1 MSKIKLVYFDFNFW
15 RIDILRLSLA
25 YAGIDYEFERI
36 PREDWTKFKDKHPF
50 GQLPIMYYKDNVFC
64 HTHSLAIFCASK
76 SNLYSSDEKKQIVIN
91 QVIDWA
97 NEITYRIAHSI
108 REKNPE
114 KSKKLRKI
122 FIEKDFYT
130 WFGYLDEFFK
140 KNSSNSFFT
149 GKLSIADITAWR
161 VIRWFLSGNLEQ
173 IDTKFIQRFDGLKDF
188 YEEFSSNEKIK
199 NLQEFKEIM
208 N

>member
-1 MSKIKLVYFDFNFW
+1 
-15 RIDILRLSLA
+15 
-25 YAGIDYEFERI
+25 
-36 PREDWTKFKDKHPF
+36 
-50 GQLPIMYYKDNVFC
+50 MYYKDNVFC
-64 HTHSLAIFCASK
+64 HTHSLAIFCASR

-91 QVIDWA
+91 QVLDWA

-108 REKNPE
+108 REKNLE

-140 KNSSNSFFT
+140 KNSSNSFFI

-188 YEEFSSNEKIK
+188 YEKFSSNEKIK
-199 NLQEFKEIM
+199 NLQEFKDIM

>member
-36 PREDWTKFKDKHPF
+36 PREDWIRFKDKQPF
-50 GQLPIMYYKDNVFC
+50 GQLPVMYYKDNVYC
-64 HTHSLAIFCASK
+64 HTHSLATFCASK
-76 SNLYSSDEKKQIVIN
+76 SDLYSSDEKKQIIIH

-108 REKNPE
+108 REKNPD
-114 KSKKLRKI
+114 KSKKLRRV

-130 WFGYLDEFFK
+130 WFGYLEDFFK
-140 KNSSNSFFT
+140 KNSNNSFFI
-149 GKLSIADITAWR
+149 GELSIADITAWR

-173 IDTKFIQRFDGLKDF
+173 IDIKFIEKFPNLQNF
-188 YEEFSSNEKIK
+188 YEKFSLNENFKKIREF
-199 NLQEFKEIM
+199 QEIM